1 MCDRLKLN
9 LGSFCHFDEERLA
22 FEGPWRCD
30 RRPNP
35 GHTLMER
42 VWELRQPGVET
53 GVRLPL
59 SNPPPPFAPSS
70 GRLSATAPCAY

>member
-42 VWELRQPGVET
+42 VNGELRQPG
-53 GVRLPL
+53 P
-59 SNPPPPFAPSS
+59 
-70 GRLSATAPCAY
+70 

>member
-35 GHTLMER
+35 GPFSAR
-42 VWELRQPGVET
+42 V
-53 GVRLPL
+53 
-59 SNPPPPFAPSS
+59 A
-70 GRLSATAPCAY
+70 SATGSEMMSQSS